1 MIEVSTRF
9 PSGKLESLGR
19 RVSHVSKSDEVS
31 LVHE

>member
-1 MIEVSTRF
+1 MIEVPTGF